1 MDKEQVKKIIK
12 DKNIKYIRLQ
22 FVDMLG
28 IPKNFSISTDL
39 IDSVFEDGLGF
50 DSSSIKGFSDIYNS
64 DSLLLPDPATFKII
78 PWLDEARIICDVCYP
93 TTKKPYEGDPRSLL
107 KNEIKKLAEKNMEF
121 YVGPEIEFH
130 LLKEVN
136 GKLVPH
142 DAGGYADFSP
152 LDLGEEVRNKAA
164 LYMHMMGVKS
174 EITHHEVGDGQH
186 EIDFRF
192 KESALEAADDV
203 ITYKQVVKNI
213 ATKEYGLVA
222 TYMPKPFYG
231 QAGNG
236 MHCHQSVFKNGKNV
250 FYDPKTKNLSDEGKW
265 YIGGMLKHAKALA
278 AICSPSV
285 NSYKR
290 LVPGYEAPVYIAWGW
305 ANRTALIRIPG
316 YNPTNEKALRI
327 EFRSPD
333 PTCNPY
339 LAFTVMLKAGLDGI
353 ENQIEPPKPI
363 DYDLFELSLKDIEER
378 GIETL
383 PTNLGEAIKE
393 LEKDK
398 VIREALGKHIYEK
411 YIEHKKK
418 VWKEYSM
425 YVTDW
430 EFQKYLRY

>member
-1 MDKEQVKKIIK
+1 M
-12 DKNIKYIRLQ
+12 
-22 FVDMLG
+22 
-28 IPKNFSISTDL
+28 
-39 IDSVFEDGLGF
+39 GF
-50 DSSSIKGFSDIYNS
+50 DSSSIKGFTDISHS
-64 DSLLLPDPATFKII
+64 DSVLMPDPNTFKII

-93 TTKKPYEGDPRSLL
+93 TTLKPFEGDPRSLL
-107 KNEIKKLAEKNMEF
+107 KKEIQKLAEDKMEF

-130 LLKEVN
+130 LLKDEN

-142 DAGGYADFSP
+142 DNGGYADFSP
-152 LDLGEEVRNKAA
+152 LDLGEEIRNKAG
-164 LYMHMMGVKS
+164 LYMQMMGVKS
-174 EITHHEVGDGQH
+174 EITHHEVGSGQH

-213 ATKEYGLVA
+213 AAKEGLVV

-236 MHCHQSVFKNGKNV
+236 MHCHQSLFQNGRNM
-250 FYDPKTKNLSDEGKW
+250 FYDPKTKNLSDKGRW
-265 YIGGMLKHAKALA
+265 YIGGILKHAKALT

-290 LVPGYEAPVYIAWGW
+290 LVPGYEAPVYISWGW
-305 ANRTALIRIPG
+305 ANRTTLVRLPG
-316 YNPTNEKALRI
+316 YDPTNERALRI

-339 LAFTVMLKAGLDGI
+339 LAFTAMLKAGLDGI
-353 ENQIEPPKPI
+353 ENQIEPPEPI
-363 DYDLFELSLKDIEER
+363 DYDLFELSLAELEER

-383 PTNLGEAIKE
+383 PINLGEAIKE

-398 VIREALGKHIYEK
+398 VVKDSLGKHISAK

-418 VWKEYSM
+418 VWEEYSM

>member
-12 DKNIKYIRLQ
+12 EKNIKYVRLQ

-28 IPKNFSISTDL
+28 IPKNFSISVDL
-39 IDSVFEDGLGF
+39 LDSVFESGMGF
-50 DSSSIKGFSDIYNS
+50 DSSSIKGFTDISHS
-64 DSLLLPDPATFKII
+64 DSVLMPDPNTFKII

-93 TTKKPYEGDPRSLL
+93 TTLKPFEGDPRSLL
-107 KNEIKKLAEKNMEF
+107 KKEIQKLAEDKIEF
-121 YVGPEIEFH
+121 YLGPEIEFH
-130 LLKEVN
+130 LLKDEN

-142 DAGGYADFSP
+142 DTGGYADFSP
-152 LDLGEEVRNKAA
+152 LDLGEEIRNKAG
-164 LYMHMMGVKS
+164 LYMQMMGVKS
-174 EITHHEVGDGQH
+174 EITHHEVGNGQH

-213 ATKEYGLVA
+213 AAKEGLVV

-236 MHCHQSVFKNGKNV
+236 MHCHQSLFQNGRNM
-250 FYDPKTKNLSDEGKW
+250 FYDQKTKNLSDKGRW
-265 YIGGMLKHAKALA
+265 YIGGILKHAKALT

-290 LVPGYEAPVYIAWGW
+290 LVPGYEAPVYISWGW
-305 ANRTALIRIPG
+305 ANRTTLVRLPG
-316 YNPTNEKALRI
+316 YDPTNERALRI

-339 LAFTVMLKAGLDGI
+339 LAFTAMLKAGMDGI
-353 ENQIEPPKPI
+353 ENQIEPPEPV
-363 DYDLFELSLKDIEER
+363 DYDLFELSLAELEER

-383 PTNLGEAIKE
+383 PINLGEAIKE

-398 VIREALGKHIYEK
+398 VVRESLGKHISTK

-418 VWKEYSM
+418 VWEEYSM